1 MLNLLPKGVQI
12 FKTFLVGDFFH
23 LPPVSTTPVGF
34 KERIRDKSIGGAAD
48 TAGRCK
54 GSSIEG
60 RGGAGM
66 EFTVRLQSST
76 LHLKGTF

>member
-12 FKTFLVGDFFH
+12 FKTFGDFFATGVNDTGG
-23 LPPVSTTPVGF
+23 L

-54 GSSIEG
+54 SVIIK
-60 RGGAGM
+60 GGGGGNG
-66 EFTVRLQSST
+66 V
-76 LHLKGTF
+76 